1 MKAVSGPF
9 LLPDNPRQTQLVL
22 TVGSTGHTDISMM
35 IEQNLDDKFQS
46 FQAAEEKVNI
56 LMVTRRST
64 NDNCSDGNHK
74 PLDAW
79 VTLVTTPDYG

>member
-9 LLPDNPRQTQLVL
+9 LLPDDPRQTQLVL
-22 TVGSTGHTDISMM
+22 TVGSTGHTDISMV

-64 NDNCSDGNHK
+64 NDN
-74 PLDAW
+74 
-79 VTLVTTPDYG
+79 